1 MKKINRIVKK
11 GLYYVFGCGTI
22 IMGHGFMVHMFLEK

>member
-11 GLYYVFGCGTI
+11 GLRFVFGYGN
-22 IMGHGFMVHMFLEK
+22 IMVSHGFMVRMFLEK

>member
-11 GLYYVFGCGTI
+11 GLCSMFGYGN
-22 IMGHGFMVHMFLEK
+22 IMVGHGSVVP